1 MLKRSRS
8 KSKTF
13 TGDTEY
19 KLYAAARNL
28 NPFLYS
34 KLVSESI
41 DTHVAYTDMITL
53 ESVKTTS
60 FAYHIMKPEGVAK
73 YKHVCLSK
81 SDYDY
86 IINLAGGTPASYV
99 SAFGK
104 GSH

>member
-1 MLKRSRS
+1 
-8 KSKTF
+8 
-13 TGDTEY
+13 
-19 KLYAAARNL
+19 
-28 NPFLYS
+28 
-34 KLVSESI
+34 
-41 DTHVAYTDMITL
+41 MITL

-99 SAFGK
+99 ALLARKPLKTTPMFFDTTFFDAGGFRQIFTPIWSL
-104 GSH
+104 SS

>member
-1 MLKRSRS
+1 
-8 KSKTF
+8 
-13 TGDTEY
+13 
-19 KLYAAARNL
+19 
-28 NPFLYS
+28 
-34 KLVSESI
+34 
-41 DTHVAYTDMITL
+41 MITL

-99 SAFGK
+99 SALARKPLKTTPMF
-104 GSH
+104 SIPLSSMPAAFARIFTPIWSLSS